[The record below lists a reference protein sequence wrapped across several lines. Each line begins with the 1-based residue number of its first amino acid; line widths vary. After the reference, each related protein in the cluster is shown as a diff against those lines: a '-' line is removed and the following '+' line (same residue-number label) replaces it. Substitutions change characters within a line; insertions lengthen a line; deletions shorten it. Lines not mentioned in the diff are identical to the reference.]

1 MQTSTPTFRNLLLM
15 WFPVGQE
22 LPRGYLMDTSE
33 EALLIQDWLKLKMIR
48 SRLDLKGFYT
58 DTRPSWCKCDHS
70 TIKQSDGGGG
80 GVLKV
85 PWPIYLLYYF
95 FAAGSWLFF

>member
-33 EALLIQDWLKLKMIR
+33 EALLIQDWLKQ
-48 SRLDLKGFYT
+48 
-58 DTRPSWCKCDHS
+58 
-70 TIKQSDGGGG
+70 QSEW
-80 GVLKV
+80 VN
-85 PWPIYLLYYF
+85 P
-95 FAAGSWLFF
+95 

>member
-48 SRLDLKGFYT
+48 SRLDLKNLHWQFWQRSFIFLKSIT
-58 DTRPSWCKCDHS
+58 HHRQTLLTCL
-70 TIKQSDGGGG
+70 
-80 GVLKV
+80 VL
-85 PWPIYLLYYF
+85 ISSSLMLSF
-95 FAAGSWLFF
+95 TASRC

>member
-48 SRLDLKGFYT
+48 SRLKVSTGSFGIDL
-58 DTRPSWCKCDHS
+58 S
-70 TIKQSDGGGG
+70 QE
-80 GVLKV
+80 
-85 PWPIYLLYYF
+85 
-95 FAAGSWLFF
+95 

>member
-1 MQTSTPTFRNLLLM
+1 MSAGQMQTSTPTFRNLLLM

-48 SRLDLKGFYT
+48 SRLDLTNLYWQFCL
-58 DTRPSWCKCDHS
+58 RSFS
-70 TIKQSDGGGG
+70 RSR
-80 GVLKV
+80 VLH
-85 PWPIYLLYYF
+85 LLLLISSF
-95 FAAGSWLFF
+95 I

>member
-48 SRLDLKGFYT
+48 SRLDLKNLYWQFWQ
-58 DTRPSWCKCDHS
+58 RSFS
-70 TIKQSDGGGG
+70 R
-80 GVLKV
+80 VLH
-85 PWPIYLLYYF
+85 LLLLISSLMLSLTAF
-95 FAAGSWLFF
+95 RC